1 MFVFYLTIE
10 SNSSKP
16 HRFFRPSSTDI
27 CVEKNYL
34 VPERTRSITS
44 RIGMD
49 LSTQNRGQHRETL
62 PTGTDLADNYDRG
75 TVSSKDEFD
84 DELDEMKKNREI
96 PYPVLKLKIGLRV
109 DRPLTCFV
117 NVKTCADKVSTF
129 IDHTETLDYAGNGDE
144 FFKREVEVMYYV
156 GIDER
161 QILVF
166 EIHDGDK
173 YHHRSGYLWASVSIP
188 VAIMLSNQD
197 HVPIYRGDDVLGYLL
212 FGVEIIEKQKLVSLM
227 DEDALGLR
235 Y

>member
-1 MFVFYLTIE
+1 MDFL
-10 SNSSKP
+10 SKIKP
-16 HRFFRPSSTDI
+16 
-27 CVEKNYL
+27 
-34 VPERTRSITS
+34 
-44 RIGMD
+44 
-49 LSTQNRGQHRETL
+49 QNRDIPQS
-62 PTGTDLADNYDRG
+62 ADDSMMADYTKVGNIAAMVDNDAL
-75 TVSSKDEFD
+75 TVTTNDEFD
-84 DELDEMKKNREI
+84 NELDEMKKDREI

-117 NVKTCADKVSTF
+117 NVKTCADKVTTF

-156 GIDER
+156 GIDDR

-173 YHHRSGYLWASVSIP
+173 DHHRSGYLWASVSIP
-188 VAIMLSNQD
+188 VAVMLSNQD

-235 Y
+235 YLLYNMSYFRGHSIT

>member
-1 MFVFYLTIE
+1 MDFL
-10 SNSSKP
+10 SK
-16 HRFFRPSSTDI
+16 RRP
-27 CVEKNYL
+27 
-34 VPERTRSITS
+34 
-44 RIGMD
+44 
-49 LSTQNRGQHRETL
+49 QNRDILQSAGNSIVIDSTKV
-62 PTGTDLADNYDRG
+62 GNIAAMADNDAL
-75 TVSSKDEFD
+75 TVTTNDEFD
-84 DELDEMKKNREI
+84 NELDEMKKDREI

-117 NVKTCADKVSTF
+117 NVKTCADKVTTF

-156 GIDER
+156 GIDDR

-173 YHHRSGYLWASVSIP
+173 DHHRSGYLWASVSIP

-212 FGVEIIEKQKLVSLM
+212 FGVEIVEKQKLISLM

-235 Y
+235 YLLYYMNYFRGHSLT

>member
-1 MFVFYLTIE
+1 MDFL
-10 SNSSKP
+10 SK
-16 HRFFRPSSTDI
+16 RRP
-27 CVEKNYL
+27 
-34 VPERTRSITS
+34 
-44 RIGMD
+44 
-49 LSTQNRGQHRETL
+49 QNRDILQSAGNSIVIDSTKV
-62 PTGTDLADNYDRG
+62 GNIAAMADNDAL
-75 TVSSKDEFD
+75 TVTTNDEFD
-84 DELDEMKKNREI
+84 NELDEMKKDREI

-117 NVKTCADKVSTF
+117 NVKTCADKVTTF

-156 GIDER
+156 GIDDR

-173 YHHRSGYLWASVSIP
+173 DHHRSGYLWASVSIP

-197 HVPIYRGDDVLGYLL
+197 HVPICRGDDVLGYLL
-212 FGVEIIEKQKLVSLM
+212 FGVEIVEKQKLISLM

-235 Y
+235 YLLYYI